1 MTPFLP
7 FIFKHV
13 VGISMQLNNRRN
25 VFMKFFKLLLLTS
38 FALTFACCNNNS
50 ATSVKRTEADAGRK
64 AAKHSNDD
72 STLTVVLEVVK
83 GDSVVVS
90 NSETQRQYTLST
102 SKLMQDRECY
112 GSLTQKNNLAV
123 MADLKNKTVNRSV
136 NITELVGLW
145 FFSDGSGNGVRIDED
160 GAVSNVGE
168 IDDITLRSWCMQNGR
183 MKMTYVLSDGSDY
196 EEKEDEVTIIA
207 LSADKFIFV
216 FRGNQYTC
224 GK

>member
-1 MTPFLP
+1 
-7 FIFKHV
+7 
-13 VGISMQLNNRRN
+13 
-25 VFMKFFKLLLLTS
+25 
-38 FALTFACCNNNS
+38 
-50 ATSVKRTEADAGRK
+50 
-64 AAKHSNDD
+64 
-72 STLTVVLEVVK
+72 
-83 GDSVVVS
+83 
-90 NSETQRQYTLST
+90 
-102 SKLMQDRECY
+102 
-112 GSLTQKNNLAV
+112 